1 MKKLLTLS
9 LCLILCLLTTACTED
24 HYVYTPTGEFYA
36 KTSNFNG
43 EVRETDV
50 IDLEAAQK
58 SYTGEGDIIVPMTV
72 GLGHVPGHTYVNI
85 LDSFYVLYTIV
96 EAPYDN
102 HAEPVWGKRVDYA
115 DHWCDAKYDSTP
127 TKTSLFSYPPFY
139 PLYKESVE
147 ITFPAEVTEGYLE
160 VSLYAAFDRSSEDF
174 SEDYDGLVVN
184 LQVYFERVDGVLT
197 LDPHDICVQ

>member
-1 MKKLLTLS
+1 MKKLSVLL
-9 LCLILCLLTTACTED
+9 LCLVVCLLTLTACGED

-43 EVRETDV
+43 EMRETDV

-58 SYTGEGDIIVPMTV
+58 TYTGDGDIIVPMTV
-72 GLGHVPGHTYVNI
+72 GLGHLPGHTYVDMI
-85 LDSFYVLYTIV
+85 DSFYVLYTIM

-102 HAEPVWGKRVDYA
+102 HAEPVWEKRVDYA

-127 TKTSLFSYPPFY
+127 TKRSLLFHPPFY

-147 ITFPAEVTEGYLE
+147 ITFPAEVTSGYLE
-160 VSLYAAFDRSSEDF
+160 VSLYGAFDRSP
-174 SEDYDGLVVN
+174 EDYDGFVMK

-197 LDPHDICVQ
+197 LDPHNVCVQ